1 MIGKSF
7 NVRNLIL
14 VISITVLASYSFA
27 SPISIP
33 PMPPLKPGVTM
44 AASPISIP
52 PMPPLKPGVT
62 MAASPISIPPMP
74 PLKPGVTA

>member
-1 MIGKSF
+1 
-7 NVRNLIL
+7 
-14 VISITVLASYSFA
+14 
-27 SPISIP
+27 
-33 PMPPLKPGVTM
+33 M